1 MTSLAYLKTNI
12 PRVEQGNSSVLRVIE
27 VAFQG
32 CLNPYSQ
39 SLVYQAI
46 LECFPSTL
54 LLFLKSSHSP
64 FSQLHPILQ
73 TPTQISVFTQPSL
86 ILSSSKF
93 LAFFFII
100 NSAFCYSWLYPSGCM
115 FFAVYLLFDS
125 CLKSLQIHASNSPL
139 DACIFVLSCV
149 WQVLRLALAHCRH
162 SLTAHCYLVWP
173 SEGIALLQGES
184 LAGERVQE
192 NGSVLPTYE
201 INQVI
206 GTWLM

>member
-1 MTSLAYLKTNI
+1 MFSLYI
-12 PRVEQGNSSVLRVIE
+12 I
-27 VAFQG
+27 
-32 CLNPYSQ
+32 
-39 SLVYQAI
+39 
-46 LECFPSTL
+46 
-54 LLFLKSSHSP
+54 LFLKSSHSP

-86 ILSSSKF
+86 ILHSSKF

-162 SLTAHCYLVWP
+162 SLTAHCYLVWHLRGLP
-173 SEGIALLQGES
+173 YCKES
-184 LAGERVQE
+184 PMQV
-192 NGSVLPTYE
+192 NGSRKMGLYYPR
-201 INQVI
+201 
-206 GTWLM
+206 MK